1 MNYFILLPGDKE
13 SELSDANNLGESS
26 FDIFWAGRGLK
37 VLMKV
42 VEKEPELLQEVNII
56 TDKGKKLSVADFL
69 FEIRNLKIRY

>member
-1 MNYFILLPGDKE
+1 MQYYILMPGDRE
-13 SELSDANNLGESS
+13 SELSDSNNLGEAS

-42 VEKEPELLQEVNII
+42 VEKEPDLLQEVNII

-69 FEIRNLKIRY
+69 FEIRDLKIRY